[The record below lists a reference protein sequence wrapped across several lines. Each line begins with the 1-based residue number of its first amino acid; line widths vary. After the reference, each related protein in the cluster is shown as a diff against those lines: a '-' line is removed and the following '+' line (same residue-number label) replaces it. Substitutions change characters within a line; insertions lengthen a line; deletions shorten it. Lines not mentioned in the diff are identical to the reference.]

1 LLARSQDICCGHE
14 NQLSQCKTLTT
25 KQEMLALI
33 ILSCQAINTAFKD
46 HTDTPKNVKW
56 KRIGEEEEEEN
67 EQV

>member
-1 LLARSQDICCGHE
+1 
-14 NQLSQCKTLTT
+14 
-25 KQEMLALI
+25 MLALI